1 MSASEQASEP
11 SSSSSLPPLPPP
23 LPPPPRPP
31 VAAEGRGAQAAP
43 ADAVWARIREAPRC
57 NGPAATGLL
66 ICVRLA
72 YAPPPARPALASS
85 ACTFLAATFL
95 SLTLQLPGW
104 PRRDAGLQ
112 GAWGRGGE
120 GREATRPG
128 GRREG
133 EGMHSSLPALHP
145 ELSLLSAR
153 PFGDFE
159 FRDEK
164 DGKRKVCALLDLLP
178 SSRETA
184 RLSRGKGGECCPG
197 KKSQQTARAQKLPH
211 AAPRALAVPGG
222 GEVCKKPWE
231 CVRGVSGAAAPTEPS
246 AGSLAFD
253 DLTRDLAGLGEQ
265 SKGGSPIRERRDTSS
280 LMAHEETPA

>member
-66 ICVRLA
+66 ICVSLA

-120 GREATRPG
+120 ESGERPG

-133 EGMHSSLPALHP
+133 EGMHRSLPALHP
-145 ELSLLSAR
+145 ELSLPSAR

-164 DGKRKVCALLDLLP
+164 DGKRKVCKLLDLLP

-197 KKSQQTARAQKLPH
+197 KKSQQTARAQKLPPRR
-211 AAPRALAVPGG
+211 APYFGGSRRWGSVQKALGVCPGRVRGRGAHRALY
-222 GEVCKKPWE
+222 WE
-231 CVRGVSGAAAPTEPS
+231 SGP
-246 AGSLAFD
+246 
-253 DLTRDLAGLGEQ
+253 R
-265 SKGGSPIRERRDTSS
+265 
-280 LMAHEETPA
+280 

>member
-11 SSSSSLPPLPPP
+11 SSSLPPLPPP

-104 PRRDAGLQ
+104 PRRDSGLQ

-120 GREATRPG
+120 ESGETRWETG
-128 GRREG
+128 GRRN
-133 EGMHSSLPALHP
+133 A
-145 ELSLLSAR
+145 LLSPCSPPR
-153 PFGDFE
+153 GVISPLGQTLWG
-159 FRDEK
+159 FRVSGREN
-164 DGKRKVCALLDLLP
+164 GKRKVCKLLDLLP

-197 KKSQQTARAQKLPH
+197 KKSQQTARAQKLPPRR
-211 AAPRALAVPGG
+211 APCLGGSRRRGSVQKALGVCPGRVRGRGAHRAL
-222 GEVCKKPWE
+222 CWE
-231 CVRGVSGAAAPTEPS
+231 SGP
-246 AGSLAFD
+246 
-253 DLTRDLAGLGEQ
+253 R
-265 SKGGSPIRERRDTSS
+265 
-280 LMAHEETPA
+280 

>member
-1 MSASEQASEP
+1 MSASEQASE
-11 SSSSSLPPLPPP
+11 SSSSSFLPPLPPP

-112 GAWGRGGE
+112 GAWGRGGKGSGE
-120 GREATRPG
+120 TRWEAG
-128 GRREG
+128 GRRN
-133 EGMHSSLPALHP
+133 AQ
-145 ELSLLSAR
+145 LSPCSPPR
-153 PFGDFE
+153 VISPFGQTLWG
-159 FRDEK
+159 FRVS
-164 DGKRKVCALLDLLP
+164 G
-178 SSRETA
+178 RE
-184 RLSRGKGGECCPG
+184 RWQ
-197 KKSQQTARAQKLPH
+197 KKSLRASRP
-211 AAPRALAVPGG
+211 
-222 GEVCKKPWE
+222 
-231 CVRGVSGAAAPTEPS
+231 PS
-246 AGSLAFD
+246 VF
-253 DLTRDLAGLGEQ
+253 
-265 SKGGSPIRERRDTSS
+265 
-280 LMAHEETPA
+280 